1 MNEEINRT
9 EEISEILRLDR
20 KRYDANTG
28 GK

>member
-20 KRYDANTG
+20 KRYDVNTG